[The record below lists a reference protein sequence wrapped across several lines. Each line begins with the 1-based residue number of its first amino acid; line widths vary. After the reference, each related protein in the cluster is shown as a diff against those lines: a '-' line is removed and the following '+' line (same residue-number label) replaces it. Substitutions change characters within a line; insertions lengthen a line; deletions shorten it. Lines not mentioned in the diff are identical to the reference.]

1 MKIYLRRTTPVLS
14 RREAKFAARY
24 MSSLIMSKQ
33 LLKNIILHIEFIDNE
48 IDPDSKNKLHGDC
61 GWLDNNASPREFEIR
76 INNTLNKKKTLLALG
91 HELVHVK
98 QYALNEMRD
107 VFRGP
112 TNVKW
117 KREFVDEEKVNYFD
131 LPWEIEAYGRE
142 VGLYCRYTDYV
153 KKEKIVF

>member
-1 MKIYLRRTTPVLS
+1 MNVYLRRQTPVLS
-14 RREAKFAARY
+14 RREAKYATRY

-33 LLKNIILHIEFIDNE
+33 LLKNITVYIEFVENF
-48 IDPDSKNKLHGDC
+48 IDPETKKQLHGDC
-61 GWLDNNASPREFEIR
+61 GWLDDNASPREFEIR
-76 INNTLNKKKTLLALG
+76 INNTLSKKKTLLALG

-117 KREFVDEEKVNYFD
+117 KKEFINEDKINYYD

-142 VGLYCRYTDYV
+142 IGLYMRYIEHV
-153 KKEKIVF
+153 KQAGLEF